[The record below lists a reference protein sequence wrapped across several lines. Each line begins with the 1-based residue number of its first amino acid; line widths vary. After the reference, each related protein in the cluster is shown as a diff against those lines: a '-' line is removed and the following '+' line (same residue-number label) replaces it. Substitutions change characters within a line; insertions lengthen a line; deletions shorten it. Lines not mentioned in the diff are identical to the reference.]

1 MRTQQKDFHLKAMK
15 KTLALLDLK
24 TSRIVRKC
32 ILVKSQKYILLR
44 KPKQTQNINLQ
55 YTVILILAGY
65 LRISILLKCL
75 IYLSLKGKQ
84 KSSRHEIITQRC
96 R

>member
-84 KSSRHEIITQRC
+84 KSRHEIITQRC